1 MAPMFR
7 VKLFARKAQVS
18 KILARGHS
26 TVCCARRSRQ
36 TTTSAASGTSR
47 HFAATQNSVA
57 FRANRKLTSPSPSE
71 LW

>member
-7 VKLFARKAQVS
+7 IKLFARKAQVS

-47 HFAATQNSVA
+47 HFAAT
-57 FRANRKLTSPSPSE
+57 
-71 LW
+71 